1 MYADIVSYRMVMA
14 NMAVSMRDGSWP
26 PSRYAAVRCSKCFRD
41 SSTSPD
47 VANAV
52 PGGHNMAEMRA
63 RAYVKAA

>member
-26 PSRYAAVRCSKCFRD
+26 PSRYAAFRCSKCFSD

-52 PGGHNMAEMRA
+52 PGGHNRAEMGA
-63 RAYVKAA
+63 HENVNVA